1 MKLPFGSSVVLA
13 PALNRCVCSDTVQ
26 AGSKAKA
33 SREDTAIRPVPF
45 LPLAFILEMHT
56 SSEAR
61 GCNPVGERF
70 TTAPSTPI
78 CAQTRDGPTKLA
90 AAFPRTRARV
100 GSAGEVSGA
109 KVSTT
114 ETGRLRPFRALPS
127 TLPRAGCSRRDPSAP
142 GPVGPSAAARPG
154 SAFPLVVRPARPD
167 PAFRPPR
174 QRSGRGPRRPSSRP
188 PHGPGPPGPLR
199 PHRSP
204 GPWGAQEAAAPDRGG
219 GGGRH
224 HVCRP
229 SQKPSAGRT
238 KRGGGGADTQADP
251 ADPRQTSGAGSPGN
265 PAP

>member
-90 AAFPRTRARV
+90 AAFPPHPRSRGFRRRSLRGKSLHHGDGQAPSLQGSPVYPAPGRLLPPRPERSGPRGPQRGGAARPGLPACRPPGPARPGVQAAETKERAGAAPPLQPPAPRARTPTAIATPPQPRPV
-100 GSAGEVSGA
+100 GSAG
-109 KVSTT
+109 
-114 ETGRLRPFRALPS
+114 
-127 TLPRAGCSRRDPSAP
+127 
-142 GPVGPSAAARPG
+142 
-154 SAFPLVVRPARPD
+154 
-167 PAFRPPR
+167 
-174 QRSGRGPRRPSSRP
+174 GRG
-188 PHGPGPPGPLR
+188 
-199 PHRSP
+199 
-204 GPWGAQEAAAPDRGG
+204 A
-219 GGGRH
+219 
-224 HVCRP
+224 
-229 SQKPSAGRT
+229 
-238 KRGGGGADTQADP
+238 
-251 ADPRQTSGAGSPGN
+251 
-265 PAP
+265 

>member
-1 MKLPFGSSVVLA
+1 MKRGTRLQHGGRGSQGHTQDRSVPRQELA
-13 PALNRCVCSDTVQ
+13 RRN
-26 AGSKAKA
+26 
-33 SREDTAIRPVPF
+33 SR
-45 LPLAFILEMHT
+45 LL
-56 SSEAR
+56 S
-61 GCNPVGERF
+61 
-70 TTAPSTPI
+70 
-78 CAQTRDGPTKLA
+78 
-90 AAFPRTRARV
+90 RTRV
-100 GSAGEVSGA
+100 GSGGEVSGA
-109 KVSTT
+109 NVFTT
-114 ETGRLRPFRALPS
+114 ETGRLRPFGALPS

-142 GPVGPSAAARPG
+142 GPVGPSAARPSRLSSARPG
-154 SAFPLVVRPARPD
+154 PARPG

-174 QRSGRGPRRPSSRP
+174 QRSGRGPRRLSSRP
-188 PHGPGPPGPLR
+188 PPGPGPPRPWR

-204 GPWGAQEAAAPDRGG
+204 GPWGPQEAAAPGRGG